1 MAGSQKVR
9 GSNPLTST
17 TAAPS
22 PSPSAALGTDDTG
35 LRRRPAQRAH
45 IAPLL
50 VLVFL
55 AGIGSMA
62 TEISASRLLAPYYG
76 SSTAVWAIIIGLIL
90 GSLSVGY
97 WLGGRVAERR
107 PDVRVL
113 SFLVFGA
120 AALVALIPFVAR
132 PLLELSVEGIATV
145 SVGAVVG
152 SFLAS
157 VALFAPPVILLGT
170 VTPFAVRLTVTGAEG
185 AGALAGRIFALSTLG
200 SILGTVGPALVT
212 IPLIGTQRTLLG
224 AAVVLALA
232 AAVPLGARWLLPG
245 IVLAALLFVPP
256 GAIKPRPGLV
266 YEAESR
272 YQFVQVVE
280 RGGVRRLYLN
290 EGQAVHSVWRADTV
304 LTGGEWDMFLT
315 APALLDRP
323 PARAIMLGNAGG
335 TTGRAFGRFFPAT
348 SYDGVELDP
357 VVNDVAA
364 RFFGLADNPRQTVH
378 AADAR
383 PFLAR
388 SEERY
393 DLIFVDAYR
402 QPYVPF
408 YLATREFFALAR
420 RRLAPGGLIA
430 LNITTLPGDDRLAR
444 AVAGTLAWEFPQVV
458 TWQALRYNQFVVGL
472 DRPLPEDELRR
483 RLRTARSELLP
494 LTRLFARDMQS
505 ASRAT
510 RPWTDDR
517 APVEWITDRM
527 IAAYALRGGDEN
539 ETPLPTF
546 PR

>member
-1 MAGSQKVR
+1 M
-9 GSNPLTST
+9 
-17 TAAPS
+17 
-22 PSPSAALGTDDTG
+22 
-35 LRRRPAQRAH
+35 RART
-45 IAPLL
+45 APLL

-62 TEISASRLLAPYYG
+62 TEMSASRLLAPYYG

-90 GSLSVGY
+90 GSLSIGY
-97 WLGGRVAERR
+97 WVGGRVAERR

-113 SFLVFGA
+113 SALVFGA
-120 AALVALIPFVAR
+120 AVLVALIPFVAR

-157 VALFAPPVILLGT
+157 VALFAPPVVLLGT
-170 VTPFAVRLTVTGAEG
+170 VTPFAVRLTVTGAAG

-224 AAVVLALA
+224 AAAVLALA
-232 AAVPLGARWLLPG
+232 AAIPLGVRWLLPG
-245 IVLAALLFVPP
+245 AAIAALLLVPP
-256 GAIKPRPGLV
+256 GAVKPRPGLV
-266 YEAESR
+266 YETESR

-280 RGGVRRLYLN
+280 RGAQRRLYLN

-315 APALLDRP
+315 APSLLGRT
-323 PARAIMLGNAGG
+323 PARAVMLGNAGG
-335 TTGRAFGRFFPAT
+335 TTGRAFGVFFPT
-348 SYDGVELDP
+348 TGYDGVEIDP
-357 VVNDVAA
+357 AVNDVAA
-364 RFFGLADNPRQTVH
+364 RFFGLADNPRHTAY

-388 SEERY
+388 SDERY

-420 RRLAPGGLIA
+420 SRLKPGGLIA

-472 DRPLPEDELRR
+472 DQPLPEDELRR
-483 RLRTARSELLP
+483 RLRAAQPELLP
-494 LTRLFARDMQS
+494 LTRLFARDLRA
-505 ASRAT
+505 ASRAA

-527 IAAYALRGGDEN
+527 IAAYALRGGDED
-539 ETPLPTF
+539 EQPLPTF
-546 PR
+546 PL

>member
-1 MAGSQKVR
+1 M
-9 GSNPLTST
+9 
-17 TAAPS
+17 
-22 PSPSAALGTDDTG
+22 
-35 LRRRPAQRAH
+35 
-45 IAPLL
+45 
-50 VLVFL
+50 FL

-62 TEISASRLLAPYYG
+62 TEMSASRLLAPYYG
-76 SSTAVWAIIIGLIL
+76 SSTAVWAVIIALIL

-97 WLGGRVAERR
+97 WLGGRLAERR
-107 PDVRVL
+107 PDVRL
-113 SFLVFGA
+113 LCGLVFGA

-157 VALFAPPVILLGT
+157 VALFAPPVVLLGA
-170 VTPFAVRLTVTGAEG
+170 VTPFAVRLTVTGAAG

-200 SILGTVGPALVT
+200 SILGTVVPALVT
-212 IPLIGTQRTLLG
+212 IPLVGTQRTLLG
-224 AAVVLALA
+224 AAAVLALA
-232 AAVPLGARWLLPG
+232 AAAPLGARWVLPG
-245 IVLAALLFVPP
+245 VALTALLLVPP
-256 GAIKPRPGLV
+256 GAIKPRPGLI

-272 YQFVQVVE
+272 YQFIQVVE
-280 RGGVRRLYLN
+280 RGSERLLYLN

-323 PARAIMLGNAGG
+323 PRRAVMLGNAGG
-335 TTGRAFGRFFPAT
+335 TTGRAFGRFYPAT
-348 SYDGVELDP
+348 DYDGVEIDP
-357 VVNDVAA
+357 RVNDVAA
-364 RFFGLADNPRQTVH
+364 RFFGLADNPRHTTH
-378 AADAR
+378 TADAR
-383 PFLAR
+383 PFLEQ
-388 SEERY
+388 SDERY

-420 RRLAPGGLIA
+420 RRLAPGGVIA

-458 TWQALRYNQFVVGL
+458 TWQALRYNQLVVGL
-472 DRPLPEDELRR
+472 DRPLPADELRR
-483 RLRTARSELLP
+483 RLRAAAPALLP
-494 LTRLFARDMQS
+494 LADLFARDLKT
-505 ASRAT
+505 ASRAG

-527 IAAYALRGGDEN
+527 IAAYALRGGGEDEQ
-539 ETPLPTF
+539 PLPTR
-546 PR
+546 PL